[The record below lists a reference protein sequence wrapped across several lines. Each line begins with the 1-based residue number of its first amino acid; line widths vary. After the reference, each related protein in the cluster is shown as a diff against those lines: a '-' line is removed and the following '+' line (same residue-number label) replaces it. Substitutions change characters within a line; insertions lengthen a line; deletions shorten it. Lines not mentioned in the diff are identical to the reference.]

1 MITLWLA
8 CAGPRQ
14 VVQQEQAEER
24 SAPETPWLPAG
35 EVVDGVYRDHKG
47 FTVDVREGWIAKPGA
62 DFEQR
67 RLLMQHVP
75 TGAVL
80 EIAVYPEAGLWP
92 RERPGCH
99 WTFQD
104 SGPYGLPPVGRDVT
118 VSTCTPRDA
127 PGDEPERV
135 LGWYV
140 LEAGMAWHFEA
151 TMPRGYLA
159 PGRAAAEEVLA
170 TVRLP

>member
-1 MITLWLA
+1 MIVLWLA

-14 VVQQEQAEER
+14 AVQEEVVEER
-24 SAPETPWLPAG
+24 AAPDAPWLPAG
-35 EVVDGVYRDHKG
+35 EVVDGTYRDLKG
-47 FTVDVREGWIAKPGA
+47 FSVEVREGWIAKPGA

-67 RLLMQHVP
+67 RLVMEHVP
-75 TGAVL
+75 TGALL
-80 EIAVYPEAGLWP
+80 EFAVYPEAGVWP

-99 WTFQD
+99 WTFTD
-104 SGPYGLPPVGRDVT
+104 TGPYRVPPVGRDVT

-127 PGDEPERV
+127 PGAVTERV

-140 LEAGMAWHFEA
+140 LDEGLAWHFEA

-159 PGRAAAEEVLA
+159 PARTAAEDVLA